1 MGGFFGGDLWARRGL
16 HCGPAP
22 GRRRRRLAQ
31 VYPGRPPR
39 IDAAGRFTRSCTR
52 VHSSK
57 AEKESARPQMAKPTI
72 YALSSGPGRAGVAVI
87 RISGP
92 VAGLVLDRMAGPR
105 PAPRVAAVRRIKD
118 PQTAEVLDEALVLWF
133 PGPKSET
140 GEDMAELQVHGGRA
154 VVAGVL
160 SAVGGIVGCRLAEP
174 GEFARRAFEG
184 GKLDLTGVE
193 GLADLIDAET
203 AAQRRQALR
212 QAGGALA
219 RLYEGWREQ
228 LIEALALVEAAI
240 DFAEEADIASDTLDR
255 ARLQARTLQGA
266 IDDHLNDGRRGEITR
281 EGLQVVLA
289 GPPNAGKSS
298 LLNALARRD
307 VAIVSDEPGTTR
319 DVIEVKLD
327 LHGLAIVVSDT
338 AGLRVAEGKVEQ
350 EGIRRT
356 LARARSADLVVWL
369 IDATDPQPVPAEV
382 AGVQAPGGDN
392 LLIAVN
398 KIDLCRDERSAAAYG
413 AQLAISAT
421 TGAHLDTLTACLAEH
436 ARRRMG
442 DTETTVLTQ
451 ARHRAALAACSAA
464 LTAFLAPQM
473 PALELAAEDLRSASR
488 ALGRL
493 TGRVDVED
501 VLEQVFGRF
510 CIGK

>member
-1 MGGFFGGDLWARRGL
+1 M
-16 HCGPAP
+16 
-22 GRRRRRLAQ
+22 AQ
-31 VYPGRPPR
+31 
-39 IDAAGRFTRSCTR
+39 TL
-52 VHSSK
+52 
-57 AEKESARPQMAKPTI
+57 QPTI
-72 YALSSGPGRAGVAVI
+72 FALSSGFGRAGVAVI

-92 VAGLVLDRMAGPR
+92 AAGVVLDRMAGPR
-105 PAPRVAAVRRIKD
+105 PRPRFAALRRVTD
-118 PQTAEVLDEALVLWF
+118 PQTAEVLDDALALWF

-160 SAVGGIVGCRLAEP
+160 AAIGNIAGCRLAEP
-174 GEFARRAFEG
+174 GEFARRAFES
-184 GKLDLTGVE
+184 GKLDLTEVE

-203 AAQRRQALR
+203 ATQRRQALR

-219 RLYEGWREQ
+219 RLYESWRQ
-228 LIEALALVEAAI
+228 RLVEALALVEAAI
-240 DFAEEADIASDTLDR
+240 DFSDEADVASDAFDK
-255 ARLQARTLQGA
+255 ARSQVAALHSA
-266 IDDHLNDGRRGEITR
+266 IDAHLNDGRRGEITR

-289 GPPNAGKSS
+289 GPPNVGKSS

-338 AGLRVAEGKVEQ
+338 AGLRAAKGKVEQ
-350 EGIRRT
+350 EGVRRA
-356 LARARSADLVVWL
+356 LARAGAADLVVWL

-382 AGVQAPGGDN
+382 ASAQAPGSD

-398 KIDLCRDERSAAAYG
+398 KIDLVAGDRPAASYG
-413 AQLAISAT
+413 AHVAISAT
-421 TGAHLDTLTACLAEH
+421 TGAQMDTLTARMADH

-442 DTETTVLTQ
+442 DTETMALTQ
-451 ARHRAALAACSAA
+451 ARHRAALTACAAA
-464 LTAFLAPQM
+464 LTAFLGTQAQV
-473 PALELAAEDLRSASR
+473 LELGAEDLRRAVR

-501 VLEQVFGRF
+501 VLDQVFGRF